1 MESLCLI
8 LHVKNYPRQ
17 GRNTEIPSQFFALTR
32 ETAAQFLSKT
42 FVLEWRTEKRF
53 CRVALALIG
62 GLKHDGFQVAGKRF
76 GEDVDVLLSLADVLC
91 RAYVLLVTNVKVEPA
106 NAVVPNV
113 LYFFALNVASGFML
127 SAAHNVLYF
136 VLDIKTPVIHF
147 LHNFFTFWFMA
158 LLYALGCIPRG
169 QLPLEEFKVPVAAK
183 FCETM
188 LSSSHLNPQ
197 STGGPTEEGKGNQ
210 DSPQTHRS
218 ESSRDRLRAAEYIPR
233 DINQQGYVELAHWG
247 FWSSVGERTP
257 KSTTMLSGDILNP
270 K

>member
-1 MESLCLI
+1 MKMRSIDSVMNERKAVAQNRRSSSVNLIFRRDSRRSSGSASQRLALVPIRMTLRRFACFADVYSLTHFNLLMESLCLI

-106 NAVVPNV
+106 NAVVPV
-113 LYFFALNVASGFML
+113 CYGW
-127 SAAHNVLYF
+127 
-136 VLDIKTPVIHF
+136 LDT
-147 LHNFFTFWFMA
+147 WFRLRFSLM
-158 LLYALGCIPRG
+158 IS
-169 QLPLEEFKVPVAAK
+169 AK
-183 FCETM
+183 F
-188 LSSSHLNPQ
+188 
-197 STGGPTEEGKGNQ
+197 K
-210 DSPQTHRS
+210 
-218 ESSRDRLRAAEYIPR
+218 
-233 DINQQGYVELAHWG
+233 
-247 FWSSVGERTP
+247 F
-257 KSTTMLSGDILNP
+257 
-270 K
+270 